1 MVKQVLALCLY
12 FGAYYVI
19 LSQARR
25 TSVKVFL
32 LGLIAAVLKLSES
45 LTMENISQVVDF
57 NTIGLLLGMMIIVS
71 VLKATGFFQMAS
83 IYAVRLGKGELK
95 KTVSL
100 LMTFIA
106 ILSAVLDNV
115 TTLLIFAP
123 ILFLVSDAAEIDPSK
138 LLVLGVIAS
147 NIGGMA
153 TMIGDPPNIIIGSA
167 SRLSFISFL
176 VHLAPVSL
184 LILLIA
190 VRMFSGSIS
199 GEDISKTGLKNLAAT
214 DPREAVADKRLLVKI
229 ALVFLATILG
239 FAFHDVLG
247 IDMALIALLGA
258 AMCLILVGKSFEDV
272 AREIEWD
279 TLFFFMGLFSLT
291 HAVQVTGALD
301 RFASLISRVHYVP
314 VLFIVLTWLSAVM
327 ASLLSAVPAAITLV
341 PVMKYLIGLGYP
353 VQLWW
358 TLALGIGLG
367 ANLTPIGAAVNI
379 VGVSL
384 LKKFTGKSL
393 SFGDFF
399 HTSFRLVLTGLA
411 ISSVY
416 SLLIGLLGW

>member
-45 LTMENISQVVDF
+45 LTMENISHVVDF
-57 NTIGLLLGMMIIVS
+57 NTIGLLLGMMVIVS

-95 KTVSL
+95 RTVSL
-100 LMTFIA
+100 LMVFIA
-106 ILSAVLDNV
+106 LLSAVLDNV

-123 ILFLVSDAAEIDPSK
+123 IIFLVSDAAEMDPSK

-167 SRLSFISFL
+167 SGLSFNSFL
-176 VHLAPVSL
+176 LHLAPVSL

-190 VRMFSGSIS
+190 MKMFSGTVS
-199 GEDISKTGLKNLAAT
+199 GEHVSEAGLKNLAET
-214 DPREAVADKRLLVKI
+214 DPKQAVTDKKLLVEI

-239 FAFHDVLG
+239 FAFHDALG

-258 AMCLILVGKSFEDV
+258 AVSLVLAGKSFEDV
-272 AREIEWD
+272 AKEIEWD

-291 HAVQVTGALD
+291 HAVQVTGILD
-301 RFASLISRVHYVP
+301 RFASLISRIHYVP
-314 VLFIVLTWLSAVM
+314 ALFIVLTWLSAVM
-327 ASLLSAVPAAITLV
+327 ASLLSAVPMAITLV

-358 TLALGIGLG
+358 TLALGIGIG
-367 ANLTPIGAAVNI
+367 SNLTPIGAAVNI
-379 VGVSL
+379 VGISL

-399 HTSFRLVLTGLA
+399 QTSLPFVVIALA

-416 SLLIGLLGW
+416 TLLIGLLGW

>member
-12 FGAYYVI
+12 LGAYYII
-19 LSQARR
+19 LSRAQR

-32 LGLIAAVLKLSES
+32 LGLIAAVLKISES
-45 LTMENISQVVDF
+45 LTMENISHVVDF
-57 NTIGLLLGMMIIVS
+57 NTIGLLLGMMIIVA

-95 KTVSL
+95 KTVAL
-100 LMTFIA
+100 LMIFIA
-106 ILSAVLDNV
+106 MLSAVLDNV

-123 ILFLVSDAAEIDPSK
+123 ILFLVSDAAEIDPSR

-153 TMIGDPPNIIIGSA
+153 TMIGDPPNIVIGSA
-167 SRLSFISFL
+167 SGLSFVSFI

-190 VRMFSGSIS
+190 VRMFSGTV
-199 GEDISKTGLKNLAAT
+199 SKEHVSEAGLKNLAAT
-214 DPREAVADKRLLVKI
+214 DPRQAVTDKKLLVKI

-239 FAFHDVLG
+239 FAFHQVLE
-247 IDMALIALLGA
+247 IDLALIALLGA
-258 AMCLILVGKSFEDV
+258 ALSLVLAGKSFEDV
-272 AREIEWD
+272 AKEIEWD

-291 HAVQVTGALD
+291 HAVQVTGTLD
-301 RFASLISRVHYVP
+301 RFASLISNVRYVP

-327 ASLLSAVPAAITLV
+327 ASFLSAVPTAITLV
-341 PVMKYLIGLGYP
+341 PVIKYLIGLGYP

-367 ANLTPIGAAVNI
+367 SNLTPIGAAVNI

-393 SFGDFF
+393 SFRDFF
-399 HTSFRLVLTGLA
+399 QTSLPLVLIALT